1 MYRSLYAFI
10 SLLLLSL
17 TTMCSS
23 QSNEEKLQASTRE
36 AVTALQAGNTKA
48 FIALIGFSDLDKI
61 SKTEEMV
68 DFDVKKIQRLLS
80 VHYANKPLQPE
91 FPDLYNDLGKR
102 VVRIPIYD
110 QTQDNPRVKEMHL
123 NLYFGPPNFV
133 PLNRLS
139 GYAIITNNSDS
150 AEFRPLSYWKDRK
163 VAY

>member
-1 MYRSLYAFI
+1 MNKVTAI
-10 SLLLLSL
+10 CLLLLSF

-23 QSNEEKLQASTRE
+23 QTNEEKLRNTTQE
-36 AVTALQAGNTKA
+36 ALSALQSGNTKA

-68 DFDVKKIQRLLS
+68 NFDVKKIQRLLS
-80 VHYANKPLQPE
+80 VHYAGKPVEPQ

-110 QTQDNPRVKEMHL
+110 QPQDNPRIKEMHL
-123 NLYFGPPNFV
+123 NLYFGPPAYV
-133 PLNRLS
+133 PLDRLS

-150 AEFRPLSYWKDRK
+150 SEFRPLAHWKELK
-163 VAY
+163 IAH